1 MSKLD
6 QVLQLDPPHELRFK
20 GPFKEVV
27 TSYLKLVNPSEKK
40 VAFKVKTTAPKR
52 YCVRPNSG
60 LLEPN
65 CSISIAV
72 MLQPFEYD
80 ANEKNK
86 HKFMVQTMFAP
97 SGGSDSNQDTMWREA
112 SPDQLMD
119 SKLKCVFELPAES
132 SPQSNIEV
140 SSTTPHDHV
149 KPEEPVHSQ
158 PAQTAKPSLVK
169 TGDSG
174 DAMRNQDYI
183 KAGEEMKKLREDVSR
198 LTRDN
203 IRLQEESRRAAR
215 EVSGPAAPPV
225 ALEPLS
231 PAINNM
237 WLILALVCVLVGII
251 IGKFFV

>member
-97 SGGSDSNQDTMWREA
+97 AGHSDSNQDTMWREA
-112 SPDQLMD
+112 SGDQLMD
-119 SKLKCVFELPAES
+119 SKLKCVFELPSQLLDSEH
-132 SPQSNIEV
+132 PSNLEV
-140 SSTTPHDHV
+140 SSTTPHEHSKV
-149 KPEEPVHSQ
+149 EEPVHQ
-158 PAQTAKPSLVK
+158 PVQSRQPTVK
-169 TGDSG
+169 TGESG
-174 DAMRNQDYI
+174 DMASKLDYI

-215 EVSGPAAPPV
+215 ELAPTAPAL

-231 PAINNM
+231 PSMNNM
-237 WLILALVCVLVGII
+237 WLIIALVCVLCGIVL
-251 IGKFFV
+251 GKFFI

>member
-97 SGGSDSNQDTMWREA
+97 AGGSESNQDTMWREA

-119 SKLKCVFELPAES
+119 SKLKCVFELPSEM
-132 SPQSNIEV
+132 SPQSHVDV
-140 SSTTPHDHV
+140 SSTTTHDHV
-149 KPEEPVHSQ
+149 KPEEPQHQPVHS
-158 PAQTAKPSLVK
+158 TKPSIVK
-169 TGDSG
+169 AGESG
-174 DAMRNQDYI
+174 DALRNQDYI
-183 KAGEEMKKLREDVSR
+183 KAGEDMKKLREDVSR

-203 IRLQEESRRAAR
+203 IRLQEESRRSAR
-215 EVSGPAAPPV
+215 DASGPAPPPV

-237 WLILALVCVLVGII
+237 WLILALVCVLVGIV

>member
-97 SGGSDSNQDTMWREA
+97 GTGADSNQDTMWREA

-132 SPQSNIEV
+132 SPQSNIEAV
-140 SSTTPHDHV
+140 TSTTTQ
-149 KPEEPVHSQ
+149 PEEPVSSQ
-158 PAQTAKPSLVK
+158 PVTQPKPSLVK
-169 TGDSG
+169 SGDSG

>member
-97 SGGSDSNQDTMWREA
+97 GTGADSNQDTMWREA

-119 SKLKCVFELPAES
+119 SKLKCVFELPSEL
-132 SPQSNIEV
+132 SPSNLEV
-140 SSTTPHDHV
+140 SSTTPPDHV
-149 KPEEPVHSQ
+149 KPEEPLHQ
-158 PAQTAKPSLVK
+158 PTQPAKPSLVK
-169 TGDSG
+169 SGDSG

-215 EVSGPAAPPV
+215 QESGGAPAPPL
-225 ALEPLS
+225 ALEPL
-231 PAINNM
+231 PATINNM
-237 WLILALVCVLVGII
+237 WLVLALVCVLVGIV

>member
-1 MSKLD
+1 
-6 QVLQLDPPHELRFK
+6 LQLDPPHELRFK

-27 TSYLKLVNPSEKK
+27 TSYLKLVNPSERR

-97 SGGSDSNQDTMWREA
+97 AGGNTDNQDTLWREA
-112 SPDQLMD
+112 APDQLMD
-119 SKLKCVFELPAES
+119 SKLKCVFEVPPEMS
-132 SPQSNIEV
+132 GQSNLEV
-140 SSTTPHDHV
+140 SSTTPQS
-149 KPEEPVHSQ
+149 EETAHTPPPKV
-158 PAQTAKPSLVK
+158 TAKVE
-169 TGDSG
+169 TGDMTSKL
-174 DAMRNQDYI
+174 DYM
-183 KAGEEMKKLREDVSR
+183 KAGEELKKLREDVSR

-215 EVSGPAAPPV
+215 DSAPTAPSV
-225 ALEPLS
+225 HLEPLAPGIS
-231 PAINNM
+231 NM
-237 WLILALVCVLVGII
+237 YLVIALVCMLLGLVV
-251 IGKFFV
+251 GKFFV